1 MKSTFYLY
9 LLIFTIS
16 FSSAFGQ
23 DISFRKVS
31 ADNGLS
37 HNTVY
42 TILQDA
48 KGFLWF
54 GTREGLNRYDGYK
67 VKNYFISGSHSGS
80 SANRISSLLCLNNS
94 IYIGTDNGLYRYDE
108 MPDKIDPSPVTKTVI
123 PVQGI
128 AAIGSV
134 IYIGT
139 NNGFYQIKDGK
150 TIHLPAAGNQ
160 SVTALSAL
168 ANDRLLLAAGSQLF
182 IADKAG
188 RCLKTIAVSSPAGV
202 KAEFT
207 IFNIC
212 HEKNK
217 DWLCSN
223 QGLFMLDEANWSLSK
238 VKFTAAESTESN
250 TVRAISRAAGN
261 KLMIGTENGLYVYD
275 EKLEQSVN
283 YGQSFDNN
291 SKKLDDKA
299 IYSAFTAKDGSVW
312 LGTYFGGVN
321 YIPSVSYGFKSILAN
336 EQSGHLNGKAV
347 SQLME
352 DKYHQIWIATE
363 DGGISLYD
371 PRKQTFTN
379 INRHSAPFF
388 LDINNVHAIYDD
400 GTGSIWAG
408 TFQGGLHR
416 FNLQTQKTNIYTN
429 HPGDTTSLCN
439 NQVYAILRDSKGI
452 LWIGTQHGTNIF
464 DYGTN
469 RFKSFKPKLFTNEFI
484 YDIAEDRSGDIW
496 FCTRWDGLLR
506 YEQKTGKIIRYKA
519 DGGKGDLPSNQV
531 ISVYKDSRQTLWFG
545 TLDGGVCAYD
555 PVNNNFKVLNTQSGL
570 PNNNVYGI
578 LEDDDHQFWF
588 STNHGL
594 SCYNPQNQR
603 FVNYDSRYGLPSN
616 QFNFKSF
623 LKSSDGTMYFG
634 TVHGLCYFNPRLI
647 KTQQPLEIPLIF
659 TGFQLFNDVLTP
671 DSKGPLT
678 CQIDNVEVINLD
690 YSQNVFGINYAA
702 LNYSNVRAVNY
713 AYYLEG
719 FEKKWNFVGDKSVAT
734 YTSLPPGK
742 YTFHVMAL
750 DVSGKP
756 LGKERRLVIDIAPPF
771 YRTTFAYLVYL
782 ALIWVVIVL
791 YARFIKFLNAKELE
805 IQLERLEKEKTAA
818 LTQHKL
824 NFFTFIS
831 HEFKTPLTLIIASA
845 EKFME
850 RHKTGNGKT
859 SELSVIKNNASRLFN
874 MIQQLMEFRTIETE
888 HTAIK
893 LSRNDLV
900 KFVRRTTETFNTLCY
915 DKGIQLNISASTDS
929 YSCYFD
935 ADKFEKIISN
945 ILSNAIKNTAEGHVE
960 VELDLETTA
969 SGSVNSTIIIT
980 DTGKGMTA
988 NEIENIF
995 LPFYK
1000 AADSNTG
1007 SGIGMALVK
1016 SLVTYLGGDV
1026 TVTSQTGK
1034 GTCVRVILPIEQLK
1048 SSDAV
1053 EIKIEDKGPVLIPT
1067 VVKHSNGTTHT
1078 ILVAED
1084 NKELLA
1090 FLADH
1095 LGNNYKVIQASN
1107 GQMAFNKL
1115 LKQTP
1120 DLVLSD
1126 IRMPKMDG
1134 IELCRKIKTD
1144 AAYNHIPMILLSD
1157 ATREHVKIDGLD
1169 VGADAYLA
1177 KPFNLKEMDLMIANM
1192 IKSRV
1197 KLREQLLDMS
1207 KFGLEKLPRNNKDQE
1222 FLSNLGLVLEAN
1234 FADPQFSVEQMAAEL
1249 HISRTLLH
1257 LNVKKVMDKSANQ
1270 LLNDYRLKK
1279 SVLMLKQSLP
1289 INEVA
1294 YYCGYSDPNYFSRI
1308 FKKTYGTSPGSFRTE
1323 PEKYPEIC

>member
-1 MKSTFYLY
+1 MKRTFYYCLLV
-9 LLIFTIS
+9 LLIP
-16 FSSAFGQ
+16 FSSVFGQ
-23 DISFRKVS
+23 DFSFRKVS

-54 GTREGLNRYDGYK
+54 GTREGLNRYDGYT
-67 VKNYFISGSHSGS
+67 VKNYFISGSRPGS
-80 SANRISSLLCLNNS
+80 SANRISSLLYLNSN

-108 MPDKIDPSPVTKTVI
+108 QLDKIDLLPLTKI
-123 PVQGI
+123 PLSVQGI
-128 AAIGSV
+128 TAVGSSV
-134 IYIGT
+134 YIGT
-139 NNGFYQIKDGK
+139 NNGFYQIKDEK
-150 TIHLPAAGNQ
+150 TIRLPVASGQ
-160 SVTALSAL
+160 SITAVTALAG
-168 ANDRLLLAAGSQLF
+168 NRFLLAASERLF

-188 RCLKTIAVSSPAGV
+188 RHLKTIIAGSTAGV
-202 KAEFT
+202 KADFT

-223 QGLFMLDEANWSLSK
+223 QGLFMLDENNWSLSK
-238 VKFTAAESTESN
+238 IKFTADESTESN
-250 TVRAISRAAGN
+250 TVRAISRSVDN
-261 KLMIGTENGLYVYD
+261 KLMIGTENGLYAYD
-275 EKLEQSVN
+275 EKLQQSVN

-291 SKKLDDKA
+291 PKKLNDKA

-321 YIPSVSYGFKSILAN
+321 YIPSVSYGFGSILAS

-352 DKYHQIWIATE
+352 DKHHQIWIATE
-363 DGGISLYD
+363 DGGISLYNTA
-371 PRKQTFTN
+371 KQTFTN
-379 INRHSAPFF
+379 INVRSSPFF
-388 LDINNVHAIYDD
+388 LNINNVHAIYDD
-400 GTGSIWAG
+400 RAGSIWAG
-408 TFQGGLHR
+408 TFLGGLHR
-416 FNLQTQKTNIYTN
+416 FNLQTQKTTIYTN
-429 HPGDTTSLCN
+429 RPGDTTSLCS
-439 NQVYAILRDSKGI
+439 NQVYAVLRDSVGI
-452 LWIGTQHGTNIF
+452 LWIGTQHGLNTF
-464 DYGTN
+464 DYHTN
-469 RFKSFKPKLFTNEFI
+469 RFKPFKPELFTNEFI
-484 YDIAEDRSGDIW
+484 YDIAEGKSGELW

-506 YEQKTGKIIRYKA
+506 YERKTGKITRYKA
-519 DGGKGDLPSNQV
+519 TRHKGDLPGNQV
-531 ISVYKDSRQTLWFG
+531 ISIYKDSRQTLWFG

-555 PVNNNFKVLNTQSGL
+555 PANDNFKVLNTDNGL

-578 LEDDDHQFWF
+578 LEDDDHQYWF

-594 SCYNPQNQR
+594 SCYNPQTHQ

-623 LKSSDGTMYFG
+623 LKSSDGNMYFG
-634 TVHGLCYFNPRLI
+634 TVHGLCYFNPQLI
-647 KTQQPLEIPLIF
+647 KAQQPRRVPLVF

-671 DSKGPLT
+671 DDKGPLPR
-678 CQIDNVEVINLD
+678 QIDNMEAINLD
-690 YSQNVFGINYAA
+690 YAQNIFGISYAA

-719 FEKKWNFVGDKSVAT
+719 FEKKWNFVGNKSIAT

-750 DVSGKP
+750 DVSGKA
-756 LGKERRLVIDIAPPF
+756 LGEPRRLVIHIAPPF
-771 YRTTFAYLVYL
+771 YRTTFAYLIYL
-782 ALIWVVIVL
+782 ALILAAIVL
-791 YARFIKFLNAKELE
+791 YTRFISFLNAKELE

-850 RHKTGNGKT
+850 RHKTGSGKT

-893 LSRNDLV
+893 LSRNDFV
-900 KFVRRTTETFNTLCY
+900 KFVKHTTEAFNTLSH
-915 DKGIQLNISASTDS
+915 DKGIQLNVTASTDN
-929 YSCYFD
+929 YNCYFD
-935 ADKFEKIISN
+935 ADKVEKIISN
-945 ILSNAIKNTAEGHVE
+945 ILSNAIKNTAEGQIHVE
-960 VELDLETTA
+960 LSFETTA
-969 SGSVNSTIIIT
+969 NGSVNSTILIT

-988 NEIENIF
+988 TELENIF

-1000 AADSNTG
+1000 SADSNTG
-1007 SGIGMALVK
+1007 SGVGMALVK
-1016 SLVTYLGGDV
+1016 SLVAYLGGEV
-1026 TVTSQTGK
+1026 TISSYPGK
-1034 GTCVRVILPIEQLK
+1034 GTCVKLVLPIEELTG
-1048 SSDAV
+1048 SDVYEVKVDDHEPAL
-1053 EIKIEDKGPVLIPT
+1053 PPT
-1067 VVKHSNGTTHT
+1067 VVNQSNGTIHT

-1084 NKELLA
+1084 NRELLA

-1095 LGNNYKVIQASN
+1095 LGSNYKVIQASN
-1107 GQMAFNKL
+1107 GQMALNKL
-1115 LKQTP
+1115 LKQIP
-1120 DLVLSD
+1120 DLVISD
-1126 IRMPKMDG
+1126 IRMPRMDG

-1144 AAYNHIPMILLSD
+1144 ETYNHIPVILLSD
-1157 ATREHVKIDGLD
+1157 ATREHIKMDGLD

-1207 KFGLEKLPRNNKDQE
+1207 KFGLDKLPRNNKDQE
-1222 FLSNLGLVLEAN
+1222 FLSNLGVVLEDY
-1234 FADPQFSVEQMAAEL
+1234 FADPQFSVEQMASEL

-1257 LNVKKVMDKSANQ
+1257 LNLKKILDKSANQ

-1279 SVLMLKQSLP
+1279 AVLMLKKSLP